1 MYYASNLFFNASN
14 IFLKN
19 NVMSYAYN
27 TFFANNI
34 SAISIALGVF
44 TYLLV
49 ISNIVML
56 LIYIVKTIKIT
67 MKIIKNDNVKVKN
80 EK

>member
-1 MYYASNLFFNASN
+1 
-14 IFLKN
+14 
-19 NVMSYAYN
+19 MSYAYN

-34 SAISIALGVF
+34 SVISIALGVF

-67 MKIIKNDNVKVKN
+67 KIIKNDNVKVKN